1 MSFCYGTMHI
11 NSNKSVEFITNTAQA
26 LGGAIYIESGASPSI
41 IVDKSAE
48 LLFFNNT
55 AFQGG
60 ALYVIPSSFTI
71 KVEYQSS
78 VKFVNNTALDIGGAV
93 YSEMQSAAPC
103 LFTVIDYSAKI
114 DFTGNHANRS
124 IGHHMYGTSVRD
136 YKCDQQNLELAH
148 QQTKSYCWYSIDAI
162 HKHINISFDPGLN
175 ETLSPVSSAP
185 QRVCLCDSNGKP
197 QCARLSQIFTT
208 ISIYRGETFSLSA
221 YIVGYDFGTTVGVVH
236 AGFLNSNHF
245 SQLDKSQYNQPIS
258 NSETCSPF
266 NYTVYSKRGNE
277 LLLLQQMS
285 ALPVSAYIGNQSTD
299 YDINGYNYY
308 KGTINYQINN
318 YNSNDQFG
326 CIKSFLL
333 TTPIFI
339 NITLL
344 PGCPPG
350 LTLNYNHTEC
360 GCHLALSKMVSGV
373 QYKTKLVFC
382 SGTTP
387 CG

>member
-1 MSFCYGTMHI
+1 
-11 NSNKSVEFITNTAQA
+11 
-26 LGGAIYIESGASPSI
+26 
-41 IVDKSAE
+41 
-48 LLFFNNT
+48 
-55 AFQGG
+55 
-60 ALYVIPSSFTI
+60 
-71 KVEYQSS
+71 
-78 VKFVNNTALDIGGAV
+78 
-93 YSEMQSAAPC
+93 MQSAAPC

-114 DFTGNHANRS
+114 DFTGNRANHS

-148 QQTKSYCWYSIDAI
+148 QLTKSYCWYSIDAI

-197 QCARLSQIFTT
+197 QCARLPRIFTT
-208 ISIYRGETFSLSA
+208 ISIYCGETFSLSA
-221 YIVGYDFGTTVGVVH
+221 CIVGYDFGTTVGVVH

-245 SQLDKSQYNQPIS
+245 SQLDKSQYNQPVS

-266 NYTVYSKRGNE
+266 SYTVYSKRDNE

-299 YDINGYNYY
+299 YDINDYNY
-308 KGTINYQINN
+308 TINYQINN

-344 PGCPPG
+344 SGCPPG
-350 LTLNYNHTEC
+350 LTLNYNLTEC
-360 GCHLALSKMVSGV
+360 GCYLALSKNGFRCSIQNKTGFLQWNNTMWVNATFNKSNSTGVIYNRFCPLYYCKYGNKTILEMTPASSVPSIELVSRV
-373 QYKTKLVFC
+373 VPAW
-382 SGTTP
+382 GTLAWQLDLLSALNVLITIM
-387 CG
+387 